1 MWQAGR
7 VSPKVADPAM
17 RTALIEH
24 AARLIAEEGP
34 DALTLRRLAAEV
46 GASTMAIYTH
56 FGGMDELQRQVRIEA
71 FARLAQHLGGVEAT
85 DDPVADLVV
94 LGRAYH
100 VNASSNPNLYRV
112 MFMERMPADEA
123 ETTHDTPTFRL
134 LVDSV
139 ARCLAAGRFHP
150 AEPLAVANQLWALS
164 HGVAALH
171 LAGIVDAG
179 QAVATLEALSRNV
192 MVGFGDTPA
201 RLEASFGRA
210 RARIPL
216 GAGD

>member
-1 MWQAGR
+1 

-17 RTALIEH
+17 RSALIEH
-24 AARLIAEEGP
+24 AARLIAEEGR

-46 GASTMAIYTH
+46 GSSTMAIYTH
-56 FGGMDELQRQVRIEA
+56 FGGMDELRRQVRIEA
-71 FARLAQHLGGVEAT
+71 LTRLAQHLGGVAAS

-100 VNASSNPNLYRV
+100 VNATSNPNLYRV

-123 ETTHDTPTFRL
+123 GMPHDAATFQL

-139 ARCLAAGRFHP
+139 ARCVAAGRFHA
-150 AEPLAVANQLWALS
+150 AEPLALANQLWALS
-164 HGVAALH
+164 HGVAALQ
-171 LAGIVDAG
+171 LAGIVDAD
-179 QAVATLEALSRNV
+179 QAAATLEGLCANV
-192 MVGFGDTPA
+192 MVGFGDTPE
-201 RLEASFGRA
+201 RLGASFGRA

-216 GAGD
+216 AADDGPPGAK